1 MADVIVPEY
10 ITVHLGTPGSNAP
23 NVTVPFTDY
32 IKNVA
37 SSEIYPTWPE
47 SAIRANIIA
56 QISIALNRVFNEYY
70 RSQGYDFDITNS
82 TAYDQSFQPGR
93 EYFSNISQIVDEIFN
108 SYVTVQGNVQPY
120 YTEYCDGINVSCEG
134 LSQWGTVDLAN
145 RGYTPYEILQYY
157 YGDNIDINKAQTG
170 ANVPSYPGFPLK
182 YGAALEEVRTIQK
195 QLNRIARNYPMI
207 PEIPDT
213 NGVYGVDTEN
223 AVKAFQ
229 KIFNLTPDGIVGEST
244 WYAIKRVYNAVKRLS
259 ELYSEGITISEI
271 QREYPNPL
279 SVGSSGVYVRIIQ
292 YFLSFLAY
300 FNREF
305 VPLTVDGIF
314 GPDTENAVK
323 TFQNWAGLPVTGIV
337 NAPTWNAIINEYN
350 AILRSLPYEF
360 QSYSAFLYPG
370 YVMSPGATGKTVE
383 QLQTYLQTISAN
395 ISSVPAVT
403 VDGEYGPQTQA
414 AVREVQRLYG
424 LPQTG
429 NVGVLIW
436 NSIVELYNDFRTF

>member
-1 MADVIVPEY
+1 MAVVTVPEY
-10 ITVHLGTPGSNAP
+10 ITVHLGPPGSEAP
-23 NVTVPFTDY
+23 NVTLPFTDY

-56 QISIALNRVFNEYY
+56 QISIALNRIFNEYY

-93 EYFSNISQIVDEIFN
+93 EYFSNISEIVDEIFN

-120 YTEYCDGINVSCEG
+120 YTEYCDGINVTCEG

-157 YGDNIDINKAQTG
+157 YGENININKAQLG
-170 ANVPSYPGFPLK
+170 PNVPSYPGFPLK
-182 YGAALEEVRTIQK
+182 YGTALEEVRTIQK

-207 PEIPDT
+207 PEITDT
-213 NGVYGVDTEN
+213 NGVYGVDTVN

-229 KIFNLTPDGIVGEST
+229 KIFNLTPDGIVGEAT
-244 WYAIKRVYNAVKRLS
+244 WYTIKRVYNAVKRLS

-271 QREYPNPL
+271 QREYPYPL
-279 SVGSSGVYVRIIQ
+279 SSGSSGVYVRIIQ
-292 YFLSFLAY
+292 YFLTFLAY

-323 TFQNWAGLPVTGIV
+323 TFQNWAGLPVTGTV
-337 NAPTWNAIINEYN
+337 DAPTWNAIINEYN

-360 QSYSAFLYPG
+360 QSYSSFLYPG
-370 YVMSPGATGKTVE
+370 YVMSPGETGKAVE
-383 QLQTYLQTISAN
+383 QLQTYLKTISAN
-395 ISSVPAVT
+395 ISSVPPVT

-414 AVREVQRLYG
+414 AVKEVQRLYG

-429 NVGVLIW
+429 NVGVLTW
-436 NSIVELYNDFRTF
+436 NSIVELYNDFRSF